1 MAKPSAGELM
11 QALLDSMQDLTD
23 ATANVKTMIYGE
35 SGVGKTVLAM
45 EMAQRLT
52 PGDKRILFLDTYEG
66 WVSLLNHPELKKR
79 SARMKYQGLSQIDLL
94 VQAIQADTPF
104 ADIGTVV
111 VDEISSI
118 AKKDLDNVLNTRA
131 AKDPSKDRDVAT
143 QPDMGANTERMR
155 RTFGDLLAMDINVIL
170 VSHIRED
177 ADARTGVKTIRP
189 GMMPKMSVTIRE
201 QLHDVVHMTADE
213 IRDEEGNVGYTRSLQ
228 VLPTRGVVAKTR
240 VGGLDIHTSTAD
252 YIRAVGEWMRGD
264 RESLDPETIEVA
276 DDLESMVVTLELE
289 TDENVVGVEID

>member
-1 MAKPSAGELM
+1 MAKPTPAELM

-45 EMAQRLT
+45 DLAQHVT
-52 PGDKRILFLDTYEG
+52 PDGKRILFLDTYEG
-66 WVSLLNHPELKKR
+66 WVSLLNHPNLKRR

-94 VQAIQADTPF
+94 IQAMQADTPF
-104 ADIGTVV
+104 ADIGTIV
-111 VDEISSI
+111 VDEVSSI
-118 AKKDLDNVLNTRA
+118 AKKDLDNVLATRA

-201 QLHDVVHMTADE
+201 QLHDVVYMIADE
-213 IRDEEGNVGYTRSLQ
+213 VRDDEGQVTYLRSLQ
-228 VLPTRGVVAKTR
+228 VLPTRSVVAKTR
-240 VGGLDIHTSTAD
+240 VGGLELHVSPAN
-252 YIRAVGEWMRGD
+252 YITAVGEWMRGD
-264 RESLDPETIEVA
+264 RDSLDPETIEVVEDA
-276 DDLESMVVTLELE
+276 EIATLEIE